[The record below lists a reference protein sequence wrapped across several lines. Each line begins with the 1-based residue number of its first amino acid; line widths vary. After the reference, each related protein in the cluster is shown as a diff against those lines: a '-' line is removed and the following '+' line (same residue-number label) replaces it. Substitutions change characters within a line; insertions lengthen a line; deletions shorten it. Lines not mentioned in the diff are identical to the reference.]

1 VLSDQIG
8 FRDISGAGDFQAA
21 VTTFN
26 QLNAILDHGTM
37 VGLGD
42 DDHPQYAKLAGGNTF
57 SGAQV
62 FSSTTVGVLGTLG
75 AYAFSQA
82 DRAAGAGARGCYAY
96 LGRNSDDSTP
106 GTLQLSC
113 SAASGG
119 TLVYVW
125 SDDTGQVRVKRGFSS
140 DWPTGAN
147 RNTDGVVVGTQTSSL
162 DTKNLKDGLTP
173 IETVLSWVAEGAAAV
188 RRFDYK
194 SGQNGG
200 EVYEGVVV
208 DYAPRYGED
217 RDENHPSGKSLNVI
231 NAVGDLLRVV
241 DHQAMQIA
249 ELMARVTALEA
260 A

>member
-1 VLSDQIG
+1 
-8 FRDISGAGDFQAA
+8 
-21 VTTFN
+21 
-26 QLNAILDHGTM
+26 
-37 VGLGD
+37 
-42 DDHPQYAKLAGGNTF
+42 
-57 SGAQV
+57 
-62 FSSTTVGVLGTLG
+62 
-75 AYAFSQA
+75 
-82 DRAAGAGARGCYAY
+82 
-96 LGRNSDDSTP
+96 P

-208 DYAPRYGED
+208 DYA
-217 RDENHPSGKSLNVI
+217 
-231 NAVGDLLRVV
+231 
-241 DHQAMQIA
+241 
-249 ELMARVTALEA
+249 
-260 A
+260 